1 MNKPTPT
8 RLAFHTV
15 CKACRRHGYR
25 LAVVN
30 GRAWLIKGLK
40 WRSLRTED
48 VATYISTLEQ
58 RNAPSVAEN
67 VPNAP
72 VEQSNTDSHVEGTS
86 L

>member
-15 CKACRRHGYR
+15 CEACRRHGYR
-25 LAVVN
+25 LVVVN
-30 GRAWLIKGLK
+30 GKAWLIKGLK
-40 WRSLRTED
+40 WHTLRTEE
-48 VATYISTLEQ
+48 VAGYVTTLEP

-72 VEQSNTDSHVEGTS
+72 VEQSNTDSHVEETT